1 MAQVQDLSGLLTG
14 ISSQAPIDP
23 RVGLTP
29 VQQLQARGMASSEA
43 TRKAAGGLMSSIAGR
58 EVNVQTSRERAQSEL
73 AGLDIND
80 PKDQPRI
87 LEIYTRLDPN
97 KAAQLKAAFAQ
108 QGRDRSTISA
118 SATSDLKT
126 RKAIAEQV
134 RAAGYGKMAEAIL
147 QEKGNDVLLKGGI
160 KVLTNM
166 AQPAKPVARMY
177 PTTDETLEIFKKE
190 KAFEADLGIAQE
202 AENTATA
209 QSAQYLPILQQMQAL
224 TETVDFG
231 PGSTAIASINNTLHS
246 LASKAGLNPEP
257 LNASVDATKTYNSLS
272 KRLKAWLLEAQKGA
286 ISNLENKEITKNTA
300 NPDMTKNQAQ
310 ALVNFSEASLMSSN
324 NKAQEQKQWL
334 RDNGT
339 LIGFE
344 RAWGKYIEDF
354 PRTEGFLTLKD
365 PDGKR
370 KSVQANFKPIKSNME
385 LFSLYASNKGK
396 PPTFI
401 KEGKGFTIEDIKKE
415 LIQDRLD
422 EMKLG
427 NPDFKP
433 TKEQLS
439 LYELNA
445 RRKIGSLIS
454 LRLNNGTYTVAK

>member
-1 MAQVQDLSGLLTG
+1 MAQTDLAGLLTG
-14 ISSQAPIDP
+14 ITQAPIDP
-23 RVGLTP
+23 MAGASMAQR
-29 VQQLQARGMASSEA
+29 QLAFGAEAGRNMRQGM
-43 TRKAAGGLMSSIAGR
+43 GGLFGADTRTTKEKADQMMAKLDVTKKADRDQMLKIVGNVNPQAVPSLRAKFAQMDKEQGLLDTQKSSDKETRQSIADQVRGAGYSKMADAIIK
-58 EVNVQTSRERAQSEL
+58 EAGSGSEL
-73 AGLDIND
+73 A
-80 PKDQPRI
+80 
-87 LEIYTRLDPN
+87 
-97 KAAQLKAAFAQ
+97 
-108 QGRDRSTISA
+108 
-118 SATSDLKT
+118 
-126 RKAIAEQV
+126 
-134 RAAGYGKMAEAIL
+134 
-147 QEKGNDVLLKGGI
+147 LKGGI

-166 AQPAKPVARMY
+166 AQPAKPAPKMHLT
-177 PTTDETLEIFKKE
+177 PEEELIIFREQESFK
-190 KAFEADLGIAQE
+190 ADLDIAQE
-202 AENTATA
+202 AEKTATE
-209 QSAQYLPILQQMQAL
+209 QSAQYLPILQQMQSL

-231 PGSTAIASINNTLHS
+231 VGSTAIASINNTLHS

-257 LNASVDATKTYNSLS
+257 VGPETDATATYNSLS

-344 RAWGKYIEDF
+344 KAWGKYIEDF
-354 PRTEGFLTLKD
+354 PRTEGFLTMTD

-396 PPTFI
+396 PPTFV

>member
-1 MAQVQDLSGLLTG
+1 MAQQDLAGLLTG
-14 ISSQAPIDP
+14 ITQAPIDP
-23 RVGLTP
+23 MAGASIAQRQLAMGAQAAQGLR
-29 VQQLQARGMASSEA
+29 QGM
-43 TRKAAGGLMSSIAGR
+43 GGLFGADTRTTKEKADQMMAKLDVTKRADRDQMLKIVGNVNPQAAPVLRAKFEQMDKEQGLLDTQKSSDKETRQSIADQVRGAGYSKMADAIIK
-58 EVNVQTSRERAQSEL
+58 EAGSGSEL
-73 AGLDIND
+73 A
-80 PKDQPRI
+80 
-87 LEIYTRLDPN
+87 
-97 KAAQLKAAFAQ
+97 
-108 QGRDRSTISA
+108 
-118 SATSDLKT
+118 
-126 RKAIAEQV
+126 
-134 RAAGYGKMAEAIL
+134 
-147 QEKGNDVLLKGGI
+147 LKGGI

-166 AQPAKPVARMY
+166 AQPAKPAPKMHLT
-177 PTTDETLEIFKKE
+177 PEEELIIFREQESFK
-190 KAFEADLGIAQE
+190 ADLDIAQE
-202 AENTATA
+202 AEKTATE
-209 QSAQYLPILQQMQAL
+209 QSAQYLPILQQMQSL

-231 PGSTAIASINNTLHS
+231 VGSTAIASINNTLHS

-257 LNASVDATKTYNSLS
+257 VGPETDATATYNSLS

-300 NPDMTKNQAQ
+300 NSDMTKNQAQ

-324 NKAQEQKQWL
+324 NKVQEQKQWL

-344 RAWGKYIEDF
+344 KAWGKYIEDF
-354 PRTEGFLTLKD
+354 PRTEGFLTMTD

-396 PPTFI
+396 PPTFV

>member
-1 MAQVQDLSGLLTG
+1 MAGQSMAQRQLSFGAEAGRNMRQGIGSLFGADTRTTKEKADQMLASLDVTKKADRDQMLQIVGNVNPQAAPALRARFAQMDKEQGLLDT
-14 ISSQAPIDP
+14 QAS
-23 RVGLTP
+23 
-29 VQQLQARGMASSEA
+29 AAKK
-43 TRKAAGGLMSSIAGR
+43 TRQSIA
-58 EVNVQTSRERAQSEL
+58 
-73 AGLDIND
+73 D
-80 PKDQPRI
+80 
-87 LEIYTRLDPN
+87 
-97 KAAQLKAAFAQ
+97 
-108 QGRDRSTISA
+108 
-118 SATSDLKT
+118 
-126 RKAIAEQV
+126 QV
-134 RAAGYGKMAEAIL
+134 RAAGYSKMADAIIKEAGSGSEL
-147 QEKGNDVLLKGGI
+147 ALKGGI

-166 AQPAKPVARMY
+166 AQPAKPPSRMY
-177 PTTDETLEIFKKE
+177 PTPEEELTAYRGQEAFK
-190 KAFEADLGIAQE
+190 ADLDIAQK
-202 AENTATA
+202 AEETAVE
-209 QSAQYLPILQQMQAL
+209 QSAQYLPILQQMQSL

-231 PGSTAIASINNTLHS
+231 AGSTAIASINNTLHS

-257 LNASVDATKTYNSLS
+257 VDPETDATATYNSLS

-344 RAWGKYIEDF
+344 KAWGKYIEDF
-354 PRTEGFLTLKD
+354 PRTEGFLALTD

-396 PPTFI
+396 PPTFV